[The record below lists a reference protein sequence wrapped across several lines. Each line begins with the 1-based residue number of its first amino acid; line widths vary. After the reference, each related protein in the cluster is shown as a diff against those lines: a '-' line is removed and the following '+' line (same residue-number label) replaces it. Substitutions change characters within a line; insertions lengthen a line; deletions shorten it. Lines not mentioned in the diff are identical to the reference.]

1 VIDLYAWT
9 TPNGF
14 KALIAFEELEL
25 PRTLHWV
32 NLGKNEQLEP
42 GFLAVSPNNKIPAI
56 RDPDGPG
63 SNALTVFESG
73 AILIYLADKTG
84 KLLAKSGADRYAALE
99 WVFFQNAGVGPMMGQ
114 LGHFARF
121 AKEKVPYA
129 IDRYTEETRRLLRVL
144 DGRLAKVQ
152 FLASEYS
159 IADITTFPWVR
170 NAPMLGIELEPYPN
184 VARWIAEIEARP
196 AVKRGLAFKP

>member
-9 TPNGF
+9 TPNGY
-14 KALIAFEELEL
+14 KALIAFEELLL

-42 GFLAVSPNNKIPAI
+42 GFLAINPNNKIPAI

-63 SNALTVFESG
+63 GNALTVFESG

-84 KLLAKSGADRYAALE
+84 KLLAKSGADRYTALE

-114 LGHFARF
+114 LGHFARL

-144 DGRLAKVQ
+144 DGRLGRVP

-196 AVKRGLAFKP
+196 AVQRGLALKP